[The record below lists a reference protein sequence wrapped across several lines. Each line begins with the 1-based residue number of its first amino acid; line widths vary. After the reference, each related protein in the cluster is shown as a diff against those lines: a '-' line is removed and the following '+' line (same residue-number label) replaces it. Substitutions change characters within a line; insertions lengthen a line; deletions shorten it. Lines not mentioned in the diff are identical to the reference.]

1 MATRTITTRTPA
13 TGPDNA
19 EDGVAFW
26 DWTDN
31 NPDED
36 GRLRFF
42 KNGWEAVM
50 ENGRIIRGSKATK
63 IDHLPGWWHMSARC
77 TNDPA
82 MTKPKCVD
90 FYLNM
95 RDGEGLVEHC
105 RALLRQWRDEAPI
118 V

>member
-63 IDHLPGWWHMSARC
+63 IDHLPGLVAHERPVHQRPRHDQAQMRRLLPQHARRRGAC
-77 TNDPA
+77 
-82 MTKPKCVD
+82 
-90 FYLNM
+90 
-95 RDGEGLVEHC
+95 
-105 RALLRQWRDEAPI
+105 
-118 V
+118 